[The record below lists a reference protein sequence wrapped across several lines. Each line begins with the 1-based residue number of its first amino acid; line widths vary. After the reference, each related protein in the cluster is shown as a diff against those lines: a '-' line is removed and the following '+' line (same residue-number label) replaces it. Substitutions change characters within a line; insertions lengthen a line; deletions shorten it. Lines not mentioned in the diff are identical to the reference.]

1 MNYNIKEKK
10 EIYKINSIPKTE
22 REKRIKYKAIK
33 IPKLLLNKKIN
44 DFDNSKR
51 YINSQNITKNISSTN
66 FIFIQNPRMKELS
79 QYYYSKNRSL
89 INEISSNSKRKLKTL
104 RTSEGINDL
113 TKRKRL
119 NIRSR
124 LFDYEISKKNINN
137 SAPNINKNKN
147 NKNIEDIMNES
158 FLSSK
163 IDDPLL
169 KFKIRKYLKNKLT
182 ERYNLYSLINYPFSK
197 KSKGKNVLY
206 SNMERKLILKRLI
219 KPKKIDNDVYDTII
233 DEYKNAKSNFDSNK
247 SKQNDKVF
255 EKKILKYKLNKNKP
269 ENKIFKSDF
278 VSNIGD
284 IQKSMVENHTNLIKN
299 KLNNNI
305 TGDLN
310 VDYLNEFNTNLHLS
324 LSYPKDQLFNTR
336 LYAKFIN
343 DNSYIKNL
351 IEEVSNKYIKKI

>member
-10 EIYKINSIPKTE
+10 EISKINSNPKTE

-33 IPKLLLNKKIN
+33 IPKLLLNKKID
-44 DFDNSKR
+44 DFDNYKR
-51 YINSQNITKNISSTN
+51 NINSQRITKNISSTN

-104 RTSEGINDL
+104 RTSEGIIDL
-113 TKRKRL
+113 KKRKRL
-119 NIRSR
+119 DIRSR
-124 LFDYEISKKNINN
+124 LFDYEISKKNKNN

-147 NKNIEDIMNES
+147 NKNTEDIMNES
-158 FLSSK
+158 FLSSN

-169 KFKIRKYLKNKLT
+169 KFKIKKYLKDKLT

-197 KSKGKNVLY
+197 KSKGKSVLY
-206 SNMERKLILKRLI
+206 SNTERKLILKRLI
-219 KPKKIDNDVYDTII
+219 KPKKIDNDVYDNII
-233 DEYKNAKSNFDSNK
+233 DEYQNAKSNFDSNK
-247 SKQNDKVF
+247 TKQNDIF
-255 EKKILKYKLNKNKP
+255 EKKTLKYKLNKNKL
-269 ENKIFKSDF
+269 ENKIYKNDF
-278 VSNIGD
+278 ISNIGD
-284 IQKSMVENHTNLIKN
+284 IQKSMVGNHVNLIKN
-299 KLNNNI
+299 KMNNNY

-310 VDYLNEFNTNLHLS
+310 VDYLNEFNTILHLS

-351 IEEVSNKYIKKI
+351 IEEVSSTYIKKA

>member
-10 EIYKINSIPKTE
+10 EISKINSNPKTE

-33 IPKLLLNKKIN
+33 IPKLLLNKKID
-44 DFDNSKR
+44 DFDNNKR
-51 YINSQNITKNISSTN
+51 NINSQRITKNISSTN

-104 RTSEGINDL
+104 RTSEGIIDL
-113 TKRKRL
+113 KKRKRL
-119 NIRSR
+119 DIRSR
-124 LFDYEISKKNINN
+124 LFDYEIGKKNKNN

-158 FLSSK
+158 FLSSN

-169 KFKIRKYLKNKLT
+169 KFKIKKYLKDKLT

-197 KSKGKNVLY
+197 KSKGKSVLY
-206 SNMERKLILKRLI
+206 SNTERKLILKRLI

-233 DEYKNAKSNFDSNK
+233 DEYQNAKSNFDSNK
-247 SKQNDKVF
+247 TKQNDIF
-255 EKKILKYKLNKNKP
+255 EKKILKYKLNKNKL
-269 ENKIFKSDF
+269 ENKIYKNDF
-278 VSNIGD
+278 ISNIGD
-284 IQKSMVENHTNLIKN
+284 IQKSMVGNHVNLIKN
-299 KLNNNI
+299 KMNNNY

-351 IEEVSNKYIKKI
+351 IEEVSSTYIKKA

>member
-10 EIYKINSIPKTE
+10 EISKINSNPKTE

-33 IPKLLLNKKIN
+33 IPKLLLNKKID
-44 DFDNSKR
+44 DFDNYKR
-51 YINSQNITKNISSTN
+51 NINSQRITKNISSTN

-104 RTSEGINDL
+104 RTSEGIIDL
-113 TKRKRL
+113 KKRKRL
-119 NIRSR
+119 DIRSR
-124 LFDYEISKKNINN
+124 LFDYEISKKNKNN

-158 FLSSK
+158 FLSSN

-169 KFKIRKYLKNKLT
+169 KFKIKKYLKDKLT

-206 SNMERKLILKRLI
+206 SNTERKLILKRLI
-219 KPKKIDNDVYDTII
+219 KPKKIDNDVYDNII
-233 DEYKNAKSNFDSNK
+233 DEYQNAKSNFDSNK
-247 SKQNDKVF
+247 TKQNDIF
-255 EKKILKYKLNKNKP
+255 EKKILKYKLNKNKL
-269 ENKIFKSDF
+269 ENKIYKNDF
-278 VSNIGD
+278 ISNIGD
-284 IQKSMVENHTNLIKN
+284 IQKSMVGNHVNLIKN
-299 KLNNNI
+299 KMNNNY

-351 IEEVSNKYIKKI
+351 IEEVSSTYIKKA

>member
-10 EIYKINSIPKTE
+10 EIYKINSNPKTE

-124 LFDYEISKKNINN
+124 LFDYEINKKNIDKN
-137 SAPNINKNKN
+137 NINNKKE
-147 NKNIEDIMNES
+147 KNIEKFMNTS

-163 IDDPLL
+163 NDDPLL
-169 KFKIRKYLKNKLT
+169 KYKIRKYLKEKLF
-182 ERYNLYSLINYPFSK
+182 ERYDLYALVNYPFGK
-197 KSKGKNVLY
+197 KYKGKSVKFPNID
-206 SNMERKLILKRLI
+206 RKLILKNLT
-219 KPKKIDNDVYDTII
+219 KPKKIDTDIYDTIL
-233 DEYKNAKSNFDSNK
+233 DEYNKAKTDFNSINDNKTKQIEISEKNL
-247 SKQNDKVF
+247 
-255 EKKILKYKLNKNKP
+255 LKNKLNKNKLD
-269 ENKIFKSDF
+269 KIFKNDF
-278 VSNIGD
+278 VTNSGKV
-284 IQKSMVENHTNLIKN
+284 QKALLDNQVKLMKN
-299 KLNNNI
+299 KINNSLTNI
-305 TGDLN
+305 LDF
-310 VDYLNEFNTNLHLS
+310 DYINEFNTILYLS
-324 LSYPKDQLFNTR
+324 LSHSVDQLFNSR
-336 LYAKFIN
+336 EYVKYIN
-343 DNSYIKNL
+343 DNAYIKSSL
-351 IEEVSNKYIKKI
+351 EQVPNKYIIKKE